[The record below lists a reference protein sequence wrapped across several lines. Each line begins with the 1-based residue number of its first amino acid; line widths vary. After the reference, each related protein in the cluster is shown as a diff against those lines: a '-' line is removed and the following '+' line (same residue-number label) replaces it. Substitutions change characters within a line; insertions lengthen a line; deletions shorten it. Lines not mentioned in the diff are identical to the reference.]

1 MPQTEKAN
9 LHQVNIIRQRAV
21 AFRAAM
27 AKVESDAILE
37 LAAEL
42 YLTPEVVG
50 EYWEKLQA

>member
-42 YLTPEVVG
+42 YLDPQTVG